1 LRLLAAKAEE
11 SLQGRIRRSLPDGDI
26 SDRINE
32 ILDDEVMNE
41 HGKLDSQDQFNPGVP
56 LANYGRVQANLLEMS
71 GHENLG
77 APVNTRSENEF
88 SFSRP
93 APPWDS
99 NWISSLTS
107 SYENCF

>member
-1 LRLLAAKAEE
+1 LSLLAAKAEE

-32 ILDDEVMNE
+32 ILDEVMNE

-56 LANYGRVQANLLEMS
+56 LANYGHVQANLLETS
-71 GHENLG
+71 GHENLE

-93 APPWDS
+93 APQRDS